1 MNIKWIYKGF
11 FFFSVLIPGSPSLCT
26 DQDIREDHAIFQGRR
41 NFINT
46 PEEGTIPS
54 ATKME
59 KSADQTLKEI
69 DSRLSMLGIGN
80 VLSKHDLMQ
89 FKSTYFI
96 SPQILE
102 VGLEFLESQE
112 GRYYLKEKFPVTYYL
127 LKSGRETY
135 YNINNVLNK
144 RASSISDADILK
156 SYNLYVSVI
165 NTLEDVWGETKKLG
179 LIPENLMSHSFNTL
193 YLYMPSYQPKIKSGN
208 IASLE
213 IQPITYAEMKAHLKT
228 RPCCYYL
235 MHAAV
240 FTSTKKLK
248 LISEVQNCSQ
258 SPRPSIKAKILVSDK
273 PSALDGQ
280 MSLISAYWKLS
291 SILLELI
298 RNLTKSEEKPDFKLY
313 ERAHLLLIKD
323 TFTKYLGKSICVTPN
338 PFLPNI

>member
-1 MNIKWIYKGF
+1 MNIKWIYKGVF
-11 FFFSVLIPGSPSLCT
+11 FLGVLIPGSPSLCT

-41 NFINT
+41 NFITT
-46 PEEGTIPS
+46 PEEGIIPS

-69 DSRLSMLGIGN
+69 DSSLSMLGIGK

-89 FKSTYFI
+89 FKSTYLI
-96 SPQILE
+96 SPQIFE
-102 VGLEFLESQE
+102 VGLELLESQE
-112 GRYYLKEKFPVTYYL
+112 GRYYLKEKFPVAYYL
-127 LKSGRETY
+127 LKSGRETC

-156 SYNLYVSVI
+156 PYNLYDSVI

-179 LIPENLMSHSFNTL
+179 IIPENLMSHSFNTL
-193 YLYMPSYQPKIKSGN
+193 YLYMPSYQPKIKSGT

-213 IQPITYAEMKAHLKT
+213 IQPIPITYAEMKAHLKT

-258 SPRPSIKAKILVSDK
+258 SPRPSIKAKILASDK
-273 PSALDGQ
+273 LSALDGQ
-280 MSLISAYWKLS
+280 MKLISAYWKLS

-313 ERAHLLLIKD
+313 ERTHLLLIKD
-323 TFTKYLGKSICVTPN
+323 TFTKYPGK
-338 PFLPNI
+338 